1 MPSFWL
7 EHRNILNVLTQVN
20 MMLTLA
26 ANYAHIKD
34 HRTRPKQSELSVG
47 RKCCLVEDPEEY
59 FTTEDEDEATEELIT
74 LESKLKKHNEG
85 FDVNKRG
92 QIEHGWNYMSHHSS
106 DEKLI
111 IGKKY

>member
-1 MPSFWL
+1 
-7 EHRNILNVLTQVN
+7 

-59 FTTEDEDEATEELIT
+59 FSTEDEADEAEELIT
-74 LESKLKKHNEG
+74 LESKLKKYNEG
-85 FDVNKRG
+85 FEVNKKG
-92 QIEHGWNYMSHHSS
+92 QIEHGWNYMSHHES

>member
-1 MPSFWL
+1 
-7 EHRNILNVLTQVN
+7 

-34 HRTRPKQSELSVG
+34 HRPRLKQSELSVA

-59 FTTEDEDEATEELIT
+59 FTTEDEEVTEEMIT
-74 LESKLKKHNEG
+74 LETKLKKHNEG
-85 FDVNKRG
+85 FEVSKKG
-92 QIEHGWNYMSHHSS
+92 EIEQGWSYMSHSS

>member
-1 MPSFWL
+1 
-7 EHRNILNVLTQVN
+7 
-20 MMLTLA
+20 MLLCLA

-34 HRTRPKQSELSVG
+34 HRPRPKQSELSVA
-47 RKCCLVEDPEEY
+47 RKCCLVGDPEEY
-59 FTTEDEDEATEELIT
+59 FTSEDENEAAEELIT
-74 LESKLKKHNEG
+74 LETKLKKYNEG
-85 FDVNKRG
+85 FEVNKSG